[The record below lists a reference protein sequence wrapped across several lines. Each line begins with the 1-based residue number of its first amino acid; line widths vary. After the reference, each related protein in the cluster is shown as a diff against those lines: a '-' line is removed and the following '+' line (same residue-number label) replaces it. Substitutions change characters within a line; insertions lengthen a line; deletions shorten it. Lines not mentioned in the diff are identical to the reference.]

1 MTHLK
6 LFVVEKKRNI
16 WIKNKKFTIKI
27 LMGLTS
33 SNKRFKCKLI
43 IATFL
48 ANITDCFDFSSCFI
62 VTPIIN

>member
-1 MTHLK
+1 MTRLK
-6 LFVVEKKRNI
+6 LFVIEKKRNI

-33 SNKRFKCKLI
+33 SNKRCKCKLI

-48 ANITDCFDFSSCFI
+48 QI
-62 VTPIIN
+62 